1 MGMAPSMPRASQR
14 NSRGGLLGRFALLT
28 CVVLTVLGIVFGML
42 MTRTIKRGE
51 LQQAAQVAAVLSD
64 ATIGDVLAGD
74 DVGNGLSKASI
85 VEINMRL
92 ARAQGRASI
101 VAAGVIRADGVV
113 VYSTDP
119 KQIGTKARPSVGFRT
134 AMAGTPHGEFIADPA
149 AAGKQPHGRSST
161 LVQTDVPFIPRGAT
175 SPVAVVEI
183 CLPSEIVASRI
194 ASQQRWMYAILALGL
209 AVLFTLLLAILWV
222 AARRL
227 RRDADHHEFMAS
239 HDSLTGLP
247 NRVHLATATEQ
258 LFGEA
263 DSPSGGVLMLL
274 DLDGFKDVNDSLGH
288 SAGDDLLVDV
298 AERLA
303 EFAPSGSTIAR
314 LGGDEFAVV
323 LPGAVPVQRARAAAR
338 RLLVAF
344 DRPFQVRDISVAID
358 ASVGIA
364 IAGLHGNTRDELLQR
379 ADIAM
384 YAAKRGKRR
393 ITVYSDDLDPMGADV
408 LAVVADL
415 RRALD
420 AGELRLHY
428 QPKVTMESRSVSSV
442 EALVRWRHPV
452 RGLLM
457 PAAFIPFA
465 ERAGLIGKVTL
476 WVIDEAVRQCRE
488 WADQGHFLTVA
499 INISQSSL
507 LDPSVS
513 SALVAA
519 IEAYDV
525 PASAIEVEITESA
538 LTADLDGAA
547 EALTAL
553 HAHGVRISID
563 DYGTGYSSIAHL
575 RALPVQCIKIDRSY
589 VAGML
594 EDPASTSIVRS
605 TLDLAHE
612 LGLQVVAEGVETQV
626 EYEALLAIGC
636 DVAQGYYCARPMP
649 GESIVE
655 WMTQLT
661 APKQIAVAPSP
672 LPDFSWD
679 WSTSE

>member
-428 QPKVTMESRSVSSV
+428 QPKVNMESRSVSSV

-661 APKQIAVAPSP
+661 APKQIAAVPSP

>member
-1 MGMAPSMPRASQR
+1 
-14 NSRGGLLGRFALLT
+14 
-28 CVVLTVLGIVFGML
+28 
-42 MTRTIKRGE
+42 
-51 LQQAAQVAAVLSD
+51 
-64 ATIGDVLAGD
+64 
-74 DVGNGLSKASI
+74 
-85 VEINMRL
+85 
-92 ARAQGRASI
+92 
-101 VAAGVIRADGVV
+101 
-113 VYSTDP
+113 
-119 KQIGTKARPSVGFRT
+119 
-134 AMAGTPHGEFIADPA
+134 
-149 AAGKQPHGRSST
+149 
-161 LVQTDVPFIPRGAT
+161 
-175 SPVAVVEI
+175 
-183 CLPSEIVASRI
+183 
-194 ASQQRWMYAILALGL
+194 
-209 AVLFTLLLAILWV
+209 
-222 AARRL
+222 
-227 RRDADHHEFMAS
+227 
-239 HDSLTGLP
+239 
-247 NRVHLATATEQ
+247 
-258 LFGEA
+258 
-263 DSPSGGVLMLL
+263 
-274 DLDGFKDVNDSLGH
+274 
-288 SAGDDLLVDV
+288 
-298 AERLA
+298 
-303 EFAPSGSTIAR
+303 
-314 LGGDEFAVV
+314 
-323 LPGAVPVQRARAAAR
+323 
-338 RLLVAF
+338 
-344 DRPFQVRDISVAID
+344 
-358 ASVGIA
+358 
-364 IAGLHGNTRDELLQR
+364 
-379 ADIAM
+379 
-384 YAAKRGKRR
+384 
-393 ITVYSDDLDPMGADV
+393 MGADV

-428 QPKVTMESRSVSSV
+428 QPKVNMQSRSVSSV

-465 ERAGLIGKVTL
+465 ERSGLIGKVTL

-507 LDPSVS
+507 LDPAIG

-547 EALTAL
+547 EALAAL

-612 LGLQVVAEGVETQV
+612 LGLEVVAEGVETQV

-649 GESIVE
+649 GQSIVE

-661 APKQIAVAPSP
+661 APKVAVAPTHA

-679 WSTSE
+679 WSASE

>member
-1 MGMAPSMPRASQR
+1 
-14 NSRGGLLGRFALLT
+14 
-28 CVVLTVLGIVFGML
+28 
-42 MTRTIKRGE
+42 
-51 LQQAAQVAAVLSD
+51 
-64 ATIGDVLAGD
+64 
-74 DVGNGLSKASI
+74 
-85 VEINMRL
+85 
-92 ARAQGRASI
+92 
-101 VAAGVIRADGVV
+101 
-113 VYSTDP
+113 
-119 KQIGTKARPSVGFRT
+119 
-134 AMAGTPHGEFIADPA
+134 
-149 AAGKQPHGRSST
+149 
-161 LVQTDVPFIPRGAT
+161 
-175 SPVAVVEI
+175 
-183 CLPSEIVASRI
+183 
-194 ASQQRWMYAILALGL
+194 
-209 AVLFTLLLAILWV
+209 
-222 AARRL
+222 
-227 RRDADHHEFMAS
+227 MAS

-258 LFGEA
+258 LFGDE

-303 EFAPSGSTIAR
+303 EFAPTGSTIAR

-323 LPGAVPVQRARAAAR
+323 LPGAIPVQRARAAAR

-344 DRPFQVRDISVAID
+344 DRPFQVRDISVSID

-364 IAGLHGNTRDELLQR
+364 IAGLHGDTRDELLQR

-428 QPKVTMESRSVSSV
+428 QPKVNMQSRSVSSV

-465 ERAGLIGKVTL
+465 ERSGLIGKVTL

-507 LDPSVS
+507 LDPAIG

-547 EALTAL
+547 EALAAL

-612 LGLQVVAEGVETQV
+612 LGLEVVAEGVETQV

-649 GESIVE
+649 GQSIVE

-661 APKQIAVAPSP
+661 APKVAVAPTHA

-679 WSTSE
+679 WSASE

>member
-28 CVVLTVLGIVFGML
+28 LVVLTVLGVVFAML
-42 MTRTIKRGE
+42 LTRTIRRGE

-85 VEINMRL
+85 TEINTRI

-119 KQIGTKARPSVGFRT
+119 TQIGTRARPSTGFRIALT
-134 AMAGTPHGEFIADPA
+134 GVPHGAFIQDPA
-149 AAGKQPHGRSST
+149 AAGKQAHGESST
-161 LVQTDVPFIPRGAT
+161 LVQADVPFMAGGAT
-175 SPVAVVEI
+175 APVAVVEI
-183 CLPSEIVASRI
+183 CLPSEIVSSRI
-194 ASQQRWMYAILALGL
+194 ASQQRWMYAILTLGL
-209 AVLFTLLLAILWV
+209 MVLFTLLLAILWV

-258 LFGEA
+258 LFGDE

-303 EFAPSGSTIAR
+303 EFAPTGSTIAR

-323 LPGAVPVQRARAAAR
+323 LPGAIPVQRARAAAR

-364 IAGLHGNTRDELLQR
+364 IAGLHGDTRDELLQR

-428 QPKVTMESRSVSSV
+428 QPKVNMQSRSVSSV
-442 EALVRWRHPV
+442 EALVRWRHPA

-465 ERAGLIGKVTL
+465 ERSGLIGKVTL

-507 LDPSVS
+507 LDPSIS

-547 EALTAL
+547 EALAAL

-612 LGLQVVAEGVETQV
+612 LGLEVVAEGVETQV

-649 GESIVE
+649 GQSIVD
-655 WMTQLT
+655 WMTELT
-661 APKQIAVAPSP
+661 APKVTAAPASA

-679 WSTSE
+679 WSASE

>member
-1 MGMAPSMPRASQR
+1 MPRASQR

-28 CVVLTVLGIVFGML
+28 LVVLTVLGVVFAML
-42 MTRTIKRGE
+42 LNRTIQRGE

-74 DVGNGLSKASI
+74 DVRNGLSKASI
-85 VEINMRL
+85 AEINMRM

-119 KQIGTKARPSVGFRT
+119 TQIGKRARPSTGFRIALT
-134 AMAGTPHGEFIADPA
+134 GVPYGTFIEDPA
-149 AAGKQPHGRSST
+149 AAGKQAHGKSST
-161 LVQTDVPFIPRGAT
+161 LVQADVPFLMRGTT

-183 CLPSEIVASRI
+183 CLPSEIVSSRI
-194 ASQQRWMYAILALGL
+194 ATQQRWMYAILTLGL
-209 AVLFTLLLAILWV
+209 IVLFSLLLAILWV

-258 LFGEA
+258 LFGDE

-303 EFAPSGSTIAR
+303 EFAPTGSTIAR

-323 LPGAVPVQRARAAAR
+323 LPGAIPVQRARAAAR

-344 DRPFQVRDISVAID
+344 DRPFQVRDISVSID

-364 IAGLHGNTRDELLQR
+364 IAGLHGDTRDELLQR

-428 QPKVTMESRSVSSV
+428 QPKVNMQSRSVSSV

-465 ERAGLIGKVTL
+465 ERSGLIGKVTL

-507 LDPSVS
+507 LDPAIG

-547 EALTAL
+547 EALAAL

-612 LGLQVVAEGVETQV
+612 LGLEVVAEGVETQV

-649 GESIVE
+649 GQSIVE

-661 APKQIAVAPSP
+661 APKVAVAPTHA

-679 WSTSE
+679 WSASE